1 MSPLEGFFGLFLIL
15 VVIYN
20 FKFALLDND
29 NFLQKILFGFL
40 ATATIAIIILMY
52 SGVFIINKNIS
63 IKPIDFFFGVLM
75 FVVSLA
81 AFLEFQGLRMANA
94 SAFNYVLP
102 LGVGLALSVIGV
114 EFIFGGFQIN
124 KGPAI
129 S

>member
-40 ATATIAIIILMY
+40 ATATIATIILMY
-52 SGVFIINKNIS
+52 SGVFIINKNIT
-63 IKPIDFFFGVLM
+63 IKPNDFFFGIFM
-75 FVVSLA
+75 FIISIA
-81 AFLEFQGLRMANA
+81 SFLEYKGLRISNA

-102 LGVGLALSVIGV
+102 LSVGIALSVIGV
-114 EFIFGGFQIN
+114 VFIFGGFQLEN
-124 KGPAI
+124 GPAI

>member
-20 FKFALLDND
+20 FKFTLQDSD
-29 NFLQKILFGFL
+29 SISQKIFFGVL
-40 ATATIAIIILMY
+40 STITITIIILMY
-52 SGVFIINKNIS
+52 SGVFTIQKNIQMS
-63 IKPIDFFFGVLM
+63 PIDFFFGLLM
-75 FVVSLA
+75 FIISMA
-81 AFLEFQGLRMANA
+81 SFFEYQGLKMSNA

-102 LGVGLALSVIGV
+102 LFVGIGISIIGV
-114 EFIFGGFQIN
+114 EFIFGGLQIN